1 MRYIMS
7 EMKIRVP
14 EYLQRQAET
23 LAQKEKTSLDHVVS
37 LALANHLT
45 ARLETNYLEE
55 LAARAGWE
63 QFKTVFYSRP
73 QVEPHQSA
81 AH

>member
-1 MRYIMS
+1 MS

-37 LALANHLT
+37 LALANHVT
-45 ARLETNYLEE
+45 ARLEKNYLEE

-73 QVEPHQSA
+73 QAEPQQSA
-81 AH
+81 RP